1 MIILHL
7 KRIVILLTAFLFLL
21 IIVSCEEDSPSE
33 PTGDKPTIV
42 SFTANPSTVPAGG
55 DSVKLSWEVNDATS
69 LSISSGVGSVTPAD
83 SGSKTIFV
91 SSSTT
96 FTLTATNSAG
106 NVTADAQVNVA
117 QSLTI
122 SGYVKDIDGEPIAGA
137 TVIIKGKSPTTTG
150 ATGNFSV
157 SNVTVPYEIRLII
170 SGFQQSAVVYQGL
183 TRSDPTLF
191 YLTSTTPSKSATISG
206 TVPPAAGK
214 TTLVFFA
221 SGTKAWSAIANPTNG
236 TYSIFAE
243 WKGSTSSYTGN
254 LQVLRW
260 TSNPNGLPLQY
271 DAYGSE
277 NNVTI
282 SNGGSFPNNNF
293 VAGDFTDPAEQSI
306 TGSITRPSTSYSII
320 NKNLYINFGNAYIQI
335 AGEPGSGL
343 TDNFSYTVPTITGA
357 TFQIDVNAVVP
368 AVPSQRITLYS
379 KKGISGG
386 STGINITLASAPQ
399 LNLPANNG
407 IGIDTTTQFLWTE
420 GSGAGISLVYLLP
433 MGQGPTF
440 YIFTDGNSANIP
452 NLSPQGLGLPFFQP
466 YQWLTVEFYPLSSI
480 NAAASESFISFVNG
494 NSGDYGRGQSE
505 TFNFTTKTSP

>member
-1 MIILHL
+1 
-7 KRIVILLTAFLFLL
+7 VILLTAFLFLL

-33 PTGDKPTIV
+33 PTGDKPTIA

-91 SSSTT
+91 SSTTT

-106 NVTADAQVNVA
+106 NVTANAQVNVA
-117 QSLTI
+117 QSVTI
-122 SGYVKDIDGEPIAGA
+122 SGYVKDLDGEPIAGA
-137 TVIIKGKSPTTTG
+137 TVIIKGKTPTTTG
-150 ATGNFSV
+150 AGGNFSV
-157 SNVTVPYEIRLII
+157 SNVTIPYEIRLII
-170 SGFQQSAVVYQGL
+170 SGFQQNAVVYRGL

-191 YLTSTTPSKSATISG
+191 YLGSTTNSKTATISG
-206 TVPPAAGK
+206 IVPAAVGK
-214 TTLVFFA
+214 ITLVFFV
-221 SGTKAWSAIANPTNG
+221 SGNKAWSAIANQTTGAYTIN
-236 TYSIFAE
+236 AD
-243 WKGSTSSYTGN
+243 WKGSISSFTGN
-254 LQVLRW
+254 IQVLRW
-260 TSNPNGLPLQY
+260 TPNSNGLPQQY

-420 GSGAGISLVYLLP
+420 GSGAGISLVYILP
-433 MGQGPTF
+433 MGQGPAF

-452 NLSPQGLGLPFFQP
+452 NLSPQGLGLPFIQP
-466 YQWLTVEFYPLSSI
+466 YQWLTVEFYPVSSI
-480 NAAASESFISFVNG
+480 DAAASESFISFVNG

-505 TFNFTTKTSP
+505 TFNFTTKTGP